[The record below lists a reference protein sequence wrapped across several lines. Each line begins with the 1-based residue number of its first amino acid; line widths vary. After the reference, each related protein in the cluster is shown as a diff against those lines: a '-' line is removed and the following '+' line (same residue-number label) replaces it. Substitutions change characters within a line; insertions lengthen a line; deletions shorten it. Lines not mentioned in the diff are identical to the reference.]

1 MNSLNQKALT
11 LLGIGLPLCSLSLV
25 LHTNLIIK
33 LLMTFTSVGLIFWAL
48 MLTMLDAKMNK
59 EEESLK

>member
-1 MNSLNQKALT
+1 VNSLNQKALT

-25 LHTNLIIK
+25 LHPNLIIK

>member
-33 LLMTFTSVGLIFWAL
+33 LLMTFTSVGLIFWSL

>member
-1 MNSLNQKALT
+1 VNSLNQKALT

-33 LLMTFTSVGLIFWAL
+33 LLMTFTSVGLIFWSL

>member
-1 MNSLNQKALT
+1 MNSLNQKTLT
-11 LLGIGLPLCSLSLV
+11 LFGIGLPLCSLSLV

-59 EEESLK
+59 AEESLK

>member
-11 LLGIGLPLCSLSLV
+11 LLGIGLPLCSLSLI
-25 LHTNLIIK
+25 LHTNLVLK

-48 MLTMLDAKMNK
+48 MITLLDARVNK
-59 EEESLK
+59 EKCQ

>member
-11 LLGIGLPLCSLSLV
+11 LLGIGLPLCSLSLI
-25 LHTNLIIK
+25 LHTNLVLK

-48 MLTMLDAKMNK
+48 MVTLLDAKVNK
-59 EEESLK
+59 EKSQ

>member
-59 EEESLK
+59 EEETLK